1 MPYQSLKCESTSRHF
16 QSGEG
21 PSRGLLRDCETSRN
35 LREALVDI
43 LSVDISSVDIV
54 HVPGASHV
62 TGTGSAICG
71 TSACLGLGT
80 PAAASSHTTHN
91 VEKYIIVR
99 SGLICSVICRVFA
112 VFTYYLYI

>member
-1 MPYQSLKCESTSRHF
+1 MPYRSLKCESTSRHF
-16 QSGEG
+16 QPGEG

-35 LREALVDI
+35 LREALVYILSVDI
-43 LSVDISSVDIV
+43 SSVDISSVDIV

-80 PAAASSHTTHN
+80 PAAASSHHT
-91 VEKYIIVR
+91 
-99 SGLICSVICRVFA
+99 
-112 VFTYYLYI
+112 